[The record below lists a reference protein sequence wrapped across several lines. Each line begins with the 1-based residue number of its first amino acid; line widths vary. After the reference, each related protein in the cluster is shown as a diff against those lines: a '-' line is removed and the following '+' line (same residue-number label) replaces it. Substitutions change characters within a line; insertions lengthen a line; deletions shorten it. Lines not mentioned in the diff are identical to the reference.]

1 MKSRSFD
8 GFKVGIVAACRGP
21 MDFRMVRER
30 AYDEGGTKRGCWTQ
44 LMFTYWRHVCRHG
57 AVTRGPQ
64 TRAGGFYFPLSPV
77 RMRARARVYTCVS
90 MRIVKRG
97 CVMYMYTGMRAC
109 VWRGRRVVK
118 QVAPKPRPWAVAVK
132 YCGCFKNRSNP
143 SRRYFPSSWR
153 TRRGACP
160 ISREELVGKY
170 SCSENIHRTKRRIFS
185 LNNLIFGKRIY
196 LLNKNRDKF

>member
-1 MKSRSFD
+1 MRNRRLLLRPWFHFKNTSWENMKSRSFD
-8 GFKVGIVAACRGP
+8 GFKVGIVAACPGP

-64 TRAGGFYFPLSPV
+64 TRAGGWFYFPLSPV
-77 RMRARARVYTCVS
+77 RVRGYASRETRMCLCICVRV
-90 MRIVKRG
+90 
-97 CVMYMYTGMRAC
+97 C

-160 ISREELVGKY
+160 VSREELVGKY
-170 SCSENIHRTKRRIFS
+170 SYLEKNPSCEKKDIFS
-185 LNNLIFGKRIY
+185 Q
-196 LLNKNRDKF
+196 